1 GPRPQGLARTVRPTR
16 PYPHGPILLLLVLVA
31 DFSDLYPAP
40 EEPWRPGQRRP
51 CGRDQRHCPAGA
63 IHRTGVTLLS
73 VLVEDTQTRLTGVKM
88 QRQKIIIASVAV
100 AVIAA
105 VGGTTAA
112 LASGSSSSSA
122 APASSSAPASSGPAN
137 SASGAPAS
145 GAGTVRTAQAT
156 VNGKTETILVD
167 AHGMPLYY
175 YQPDTATQS
184 AVTGQLAVAWPPL
197 TSSAPTAAEVS
208 GKITAVTNAHGS
220 QVAYNG
226 HLLYT
231 FVTDSPDHVTGQGV
245 QNFFVATPGLAQLAG
260 TSAPAASTPATPAS
274 GGGYGY

>member
-1 GPRPQGLARTVRPTR
+1 
-16 PYPHGPILLLLVLVA
+16 
-31 DFSDLYPAP
+31 
-40 EEPWRPGQRRP
+40 
-51 CGRDQRHCPAGA
+51 
-63 IHRTGVTLLS
+63 
-73 VLVEDTQTRLTGVKM
+73 M
-88 QRQKIIIASVAV
+88 QRPKIIIASVAV
-100 AVIAA
+100 AALAA

-112 LASGSSSSSA
+112 LASGSSSGSA
-122 APASSSAPASSGPAN
+122 APAASAPASSVPGSSAPASSAV
-137 SASGAPAS
+137 
-145 GAGTVRTAQAT
+145 VRTAQAT

-175 YQPDTATQS
+175 YQPDTASQS

-197 TSSAPTAAEVS
+197 TSSAPTAAGVS